1 MAELPCCSQVQWGQR
16 RRQGHWPS
24 ASVER
29 IVPLQKWPFRL
40 EALIVNDANG
50 GRPDSAAGLQR
61 KRMLADPPG
70 EYEILSDGPNGVPI
84 KYGKIGE
91 TVYHKWSCVSE
102 LTDVYCMR
110 VHSCTV
116 YDGQGGPPVTVLDVN
131 GCSVDGVILQNLD
144 YTSDLT
150 AGKAAQV
157 FKFAD
162 KTGLYFNCQ
171 IQLTIKDKQYGCTT
185 AACSLFVACFAFPS

>member
-1 MAELPCCSQVQWGQR
+1 MVC
-16 RRQGHWPS
+16 
-24 ASVER
+24 
-29 IVPLQKWPFRL
+29 I
-40 EALIVNDANG
+40 
-50 GRPDSAAGLQR
+50 
-61 KRMLADPPG
+61 
-70 EYEILSDGPNGVPI
+70 YEILSDGPNGVPI

-185 AACSLFVACFAFPS
+185 A